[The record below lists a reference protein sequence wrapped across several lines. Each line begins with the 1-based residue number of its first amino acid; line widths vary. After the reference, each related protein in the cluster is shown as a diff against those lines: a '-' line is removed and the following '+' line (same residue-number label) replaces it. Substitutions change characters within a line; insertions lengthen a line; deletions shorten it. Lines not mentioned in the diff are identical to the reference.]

1 MESVSNVL
9 AVAVNIAWGP
19 PLIVL
24 SVGGGLYLTFL
35 HGGIQFK
42 GFRHALHILRGKYDR
57 PEDEGDITH
66 FQALSAA
73 LSATIGLGNIAGVA
87 VAMSAGGP
95 GALVWMWLVALVGM
109 ATKFTTCSLAVM
121 YRNIH
126 EDGSA
131 SGGPMYYIELGLGKA
146 WKPVAVAFAICGFIA
161 TFGGGN
167 MFQSNQV
174 AAALHEHFKIPQFA
188 TGIVLAFA
196 VGLVIIG
203 GIRRIGQVASRIVP
217 FMCIVYMV
225 GGLIVILTN
234 ITVLPEVIRQIFEGA
249 FSGSAATG
257 GFAGAGVRQ
266 VLMQGV
272 RRATFSNEAGLGS
285 APMAHAAAKTKEPI
299 REGLVAM
306 LGPFVDTI
314 LVCST
319 TALVIIAT
327 GAWNNTENLSGV
339 NMTILAFDTGLP
351 GFGKYV
357 VSAGVTL
364 FAYSTMISWS
374 YYGEKCIEYLV
385 GCWAVTPYRWLY
397 IIAMFLGTIWTLQPV
412 LDFSDIMYA
421 AMIVPNLTGTLLLSF
436 RVSDAR
442 KDYLRR
448 HGREQY

>member
-1 MESVSNVL
+1 MDSVSNFL
-9 AVAVNIAWGP
+9 AVAVNYAWGLP
-19 PLIVL
+19 MIVL
-24 SVGGGLYLTFL
+24 SVGGGIYLTL
-35 HGGIQFK
+35 LNRGIQFR
-42 GFRHALHILRGKYDR
+42 GFRHAINVLRGKYDK

-87 VAMSAGGP
+87 VAMAAGGP
-95 GALVWMWLVALVGM
+95 GALVWMWLAAFFGM

-131 SGGPMYYIELGLGKA
+131 SGGPMYYIEMGLGKS
-146 WKPVAVAFAICGFIA
+146 WKPLAVAFAIFGFLA

-174 AAALHEHFKIPQFA
+174 ASALHEHFAIPKFA
-188 TGIVLAFA
+188 TGLVLAFG

-217 FMCIVYMV
+217 FMCVVYMV
-225 GGLIVILTN
+225 GG
-234 ITVLPEVIRQIFEGA
+234 ITVLLMNIEILPEVIRQIFEGA
-249 FSGSAATG
+249 MSGTAAVG

-266 VLMQGV
+266 VLLQGV

-314 LVCST
+314 LICST
-319 TALVIIAT
+319 TALVIIST

-374 YYGEKCIEYLV
+374 YYGEKCIEYLA
-385 GCWAVTPYRWLY
+385 GERAITPYRWLY
-397 IIAMFLGTIWTLQPV
+397 ITILFLGSGWRLQPV

-421 AMIVPNLTGTLLLSF
+421 SMIVPNLFATILLSI
-436 RVSDAR
+436 RVRDAMR
-442 KDYLRR
+442 GYMSRYRD
-448 HGREQY
+448 E

>member
-1 MESVSNVL
+1 METVANFLS
-9 AVAVNIAWGP
+9 VAVGYAWGL
-19 PLIVL
+19 PLITL

-35 HGGIQFK
+35 NRGIQFR
-42 GFRHALHILRGKYDR
+42 GFRHAVHVLQGKYDK

-87 VAMSAGGP
+87 VAISAGGP
-95 GALVWMWLVALVGM
+95 GALVWMWVVALVGM

-121 YRNIH
+121 YREIH

-131 SGGPMYYIELGLGKA
+131 SGGPMYYIEMGLGKK
-146 WKPVAVAFAICGFIA
+146 WKPVAVAFAIFGFMA

-174 AAALHEHFKIPQFA
+174 ASALHEHFAVPKFL
-188 TGIVLAFA
+188 TGILLAVA
-196 VGLVIIG
+196 VGVVIIG
-203 GIRRIGQVASRIVP
+203 GIKRIGQVASRIVP
-217 FMCIVYMV
+217 FMCVIYMI
-225 GGLIVILTN
+225 GGVIVILMN
-234 ITVLPEVIRQIFEGA
+234 IQIMPEIFRQIFDGA
-249 FSGSAATG
+249 FSGTAAFG

-285 APMAHAAAKTKEPI
+285 APIAHAAAKTKEPI
-299 REGLVAM
+299 REGLVGM
-306 LGPFVDTI
+306 LGPFIDTI
-314 LVCST
+314 LICST
-319 TALVIIAT
+319 TAFVILST
-327 GAWNNTENLSGV
+327 GAWKNTENLSGV
-339 NMTILAFDTGLP
+339 NMTILAFDSGLP

-374 YYGEKCIEYLV
+374 YYGEKCIEYLI
-385 GCWAVTPYRWLY
+385 GAGAIMPYRWIY
-397 IIAMFLGTIWTLQPV
+397 VAAMFVGCVVRFQPV

-421 AMIVPNLTGTLLLSF
+421 AMIVPNLIGTIFLAT
-436 RVSDAR
+436 RVRDA
-442 KDYLRR
+442 KNDYMSRFA
-448 HGREQY
+448 GK

>member
-1 MESVSNVL
+1 MDAVSKVL
-9 AVAVNIAWGP
+9 AVAVGYAWGL

-24 SVGGGLYLTFL
+24 SVGGGIYLTIL
-35 HGGIQFK
+35 SRGIQFR
-42 GFRHALHILRGKYDR
+42 GFLHAIHVLRGKYDS

-87 VAMSAGGP
+87 IALSVGGP
-95 GALVWMWLVALVGM
+95 GALVWMWVVALFGM

-131 SGGPMYYIELGLGKA
+131 SGGPMYYIEMGLGKS
-146 WKPVAVAFAICGFIA
+146 WKPVAVAFAVLGFVA
-161 TFGGGN
+161 AFGAGN

-174 AAALHEHFKIPQFA
+174 AAALNEHFAVPKLV
-188 TGIVLAFA
+188 TGLLLAFA
-196 VGLVIIG
+196 VGIVIIG
-203 GIRRIGQVASRIVP
+203 GIRRIGQVAGRIVP
-217 FMCIVYMV
+217 FMCVIYMI
-225 GGLIVILTN
+225 GGITVILMN
-234 ITVLPEVIRQIFEGA
+234 IKVMPEVIRMIFEGA
-249 FSGSAATG
+249 LSGTAAFG

-266 VLMQGV
+266 VLVQGV

-285 APMAHAAAKTKEPI
+285 APIAHAAAKTKEPI

-314 LVCST
+314 LICST
-319 TALVIIAT
+319 TALVIIST
-327 GAWNNTENLSGV
+327 GAWADTEGLSGV
-339 NMTILAFDTGLP
+339 NLTIRAFDSGLP

-374 YYGEKCIEYLV
+374 YYGEKCIEYLA
-385 GCWAVTPYRWLY
+385 GARAITPYRWMY
-397 IIAMFLGTIWTLQPV
+397 IGVLFIGAVWKLQPV
-412 LDFSDIMYA
+412 LDFSDIMFA
-421 AMIVPNLTGTLLLSF
+421 CMIVPNLIATILL
-436 RVSDAR
+436 AR
-442 KDYLRR
+442 KVRNAMDDYMIRF
-448 HGREQY
+448 GKE